1 MGDTV
6 DMGDR
11 VDTVNKFDNVGISAS
26 ASRNI
31 VSMLRDM
38 GVPFDVMFP
47 FFVPH
52 FALELLH

>member
-11 VDTVNKFDNVGISAS
+11 VDTVNKFDNAGIFAS
-26 ASRNI
+26 ASKNI

-38 GVPFDVMFP
+38 GVPFHLMFP
-47 FFVPH
+47 LFVPH